1 MPFITAFEDTTAI
14 QWGVVIGA
22 SLAAAIWDLRTRR
35 IPNALTGPLLA
46 AGLFYAVC
54 FDGARGLGE
63 AAGACLLL
71 AAPFVL
77 MFLFAGGGAGDAKFM
92 GAIGAWLGLSHGSIV
107 LASVCIAG
115 IVLAVVKAVAS
126 KRLKFVL
133 VSTYFSIYTLL
144 FSLAGHQG
152 KGNVACETCVD
163 DRERGITI
171 PYGVAIFAG
180 VCGGGV
186 FVLLCQS

>member
-1 MPFITAFEDTTAI
+1 MPFVTAI
-14 QWGVVIGA
+14 EEPTVVQWGVVLGA

-46 AGLFYAVC
+46 VGMVYGFCYG
-54 FDGARGLGE
+54 GARGVAE
-63 AAGACLLL
+63 AAGACMLL
-71 AAPFVL
+71 AAPFVV

-92 GAIGAWLGLSHGSIV
+92 GAIGAWLGFSHGAIV

-115 IVLAVVKAVAS
+115 ILLAVGRAVAS
-126 KRLKFVL
+126 RRLKFVL

-144 FSLAGHQG
+144 FSLAGHQAKDSRG
-152 KGNVACETCVD
+152 FDTCVD
-163 DRERGITI
+163 KHRGITI

-180 VCGGGV
+180 VCGAGV
-186 FVLLCQS
+186 FLLCQG

>member
-1 MPFITAFEDTTAI
+1 MPFITVFEDTTAT

-35 IPNALTGPLLA
+35 IPNILTGPLLA

-54 FDGARGLGE
+54 FDGSRGLGE
-63 AAGACLLL
+63 AAGACLFL
-71 AAPFVL
+71 AAPFLL
-77 MFLFAGGGAGDAKFM
+77 MFLFAGGGGGDAKLM
-92 GAIGAWLGLSHGSIV
+92 GGIGAWLGFSHGVIV

-115 IVLAVVKAVAS
+115 IVLAVAKAVAS
-126 KRLKFVL
+126 RRLKFVL

-144 FSLAGHQG
+144 FSLGGHQV
-152 KGNVACETCVD
+152 KGSMSCEACVD
-163 DRERGITI
+163 DREGATTI

-186 FVLLCQS
+186 FVLLCQG